1 MRGEIRSAG
10 WVWEQTL
17 LMACGLRLDLSTGC
31 VCSPKWILRGRH
43 TGDSPPSHR
52 DSVTLNSPPFPGPP
66 LVRACFNR
74 GAIYGIVT
82 VSRRSSDTSSAAL
95 QAGLTCHSRYRP
107 SRYYRPPSFSSR
119 ALPLSRAG
127 GKSSKYLAST
137 LNPDKSVAN
146 RTTVGFKLPPCRPP
160 GPFPYA
166 SAGTH
171 PQSAPNWPIYPA
183 PAPAVGL

>member
-1 MRGEIRSAG
+1 MGIVLPRPRLPVSAEPSWAPPSGRQPKTCAAAGEGGRRVMETPREMRGEIRSAG

-52 DSVTLNSPPFPGPP
+52 DSVTLNSPPFLGQFPGPP

-137 LNPDKSVAN
+137 LS
-146 RTTVGFKLPPCRPP
+146 R
-160 GPFPYA
+160 
-166 SAGTH
+166 
-171 PQSAPNWPIYPA
+171 
-183 PAPAVGL
+183 